1 MSLVYSSFVERP
13 IRVVV
18 ATIRSLL
25 VRPATY
31 PNFTASS
38 TSDQSE
44 DTPIRP
50 NKHEM
55 GVAPS
60 ARQSHYSIV
69 PYILNVLLAVGL
81 TVLVGFV
88 FRPFPLHGPKM
99 RTLSCGSTPDEARN
113 NGCTYD
119 VLGNIWVPTPC
130 LDTENLADFKHMAPW
145 LAYDSAN
152 ATRQLTEEEM
162 SEYLI
167 PDGYWTPVREHM
179 IYCALMWRRLHDG
192 FEKDARLLDKHVL
205 SMHHTEH
212 CSLTLMEHLD
222 MPTSFLDEIRT
233 RTEAGYS
240 SCQVPA

>member
-1 MSLVYSSFVERP
+1 MSPVHSNFVDSP
-13 IRVVV
+13 IGVVK
-18 ATIRSLL
+18 TMIHSISR
-25 VRPATY
+25 RPATY
-31 PNFTASS
+31 PGFASSS

-50 NKHEM
+50 NKHEL
-55 GVAPS
+55 G
-60 ARQSHYSIV
+60 ARPGERRSPYAIL
-69 PYILNVLLAVGL
+69 PYIVNILLAVGL

-88 FRPFPLHGPKM
+88 FRPFPPHGPKM
-99 RTLSCGSTPDEARN
+99 KTLSCGSNPAEARK

-130 LDTENLADFKHMAPW
+130 LDTENLAEFKRMAPW

-152 ATRQLTEEEM
+152 ATLQLTEEEM

-179 IYCALMWRRLHDG
+179 IHCALMWRRLHDG
-192 FEKDARLLDKHVL
+192 FEKNGRLLDKHVIQ
-205 SMHHTEH
+205 MHHTEH
-212 CSLTLMEHLD
+212 CSQTLMEHLD

>member
-1 MSLVYSSFVERP
+1 MSLIYPSFIRRP
-13 IRVVV
+13 ITVV
-18 ATIRSLL
+18 ATTIRSLF
-25 VRPATY
+25 VRPTMY
-31 PNFTASS
+31 PSFTSSS
-38 TSDQSE
+38 TSDESE
-44 DTPIRP
+44 DLPIRP
-50 NKHEM
+50 SKHELN
-55 GVAPS
+55 VKPRS
-60 ARQSHYSIV
+60 RQFRHFIL
-69 PYILNVLLAVGL
+69 PYFLNVLLAVGL
-81 TVLVGFV
+81 TVLVGFI
-88 FRPFPLHGPKM
+88 FRPFPPHGPKM
-99 RTLSCGSTPDEARN
+99 KTLSCGSTPAEARS

-130 LDTENLADFKHMAPW
+130 LDTENLAEFKRMAPW
-145 LAYDSAN
+145 RAYDSAN

-179 IYCALMWRRLHDG
+179 IHCALMWRRLHKG
-192 FEKDARLLDKHVL
+192 FELDPKLLDKHVL

-240 SCQVPA
+240 SCQVPV